1 MQTVG
6 SIIKTSRKKKGL
18 IQEDLAKKLN
28 ITVSY
33 LSSIE
38 NGRRE
43 PSFKLRKNMSF
54 ILEIPLSTLILS
66 DVKSFTTNKKEREIY
81 DLISKLYEQVSKSA

>member
-43 PSFKLRKNMSF
+43 PSFKLRKNMSH
-54 ILEIPLSTLILS
+54 ILDIPLSTLILS
-66 DVKSFTTNKKEREIY
+66 DVKSFTSNKKEKEIF
-81 DLISKLYEQVSKSA
+81 DLISKLYEQVSKTA